1 MAFKSMV
8 VAGALLGLLT
18 GACAATLTPEPTPTP
33 LADPTWGRIQS
44 TGRLVVG
51 TAGDYPPFGSYNDQY
66 RLDGFDVALI
76 QAIGRELGLRVEL
89 NDFAFEGLGAALGL
103 GQVDLAI
110 AAISVTDERQARMD
124 FSDVYHVGAGVALAK
139 QGAGIGP
146 LSAVADLTPYRVGVQ
161 SGSVYQ
167 AELRRIVASG
177 AMPADQLSAY
187 DEADEAVA
195 DLQRGAIDLFLL
207 DQAPAERLAAQGGVE
222 IVGRGI
228 HEQRYAIAIPAGA
241 VTLQA
246 GLNRALSELAN
257 DGTLALLSERY
268 LNAPPAAIAP
278 LAAPTPAATL
288 TPSAAACTEAMT
300 YIEDLSFNDENMQNP
315 PELEKGEAYSKGW
328 RIRNVG
334 TCAWTEDYSLRFVH
348 GNNPEARM
356 EGNPANFAGT
366 VRSGETYD
374 AYVDLIAP
382 KQSGTYMGFWQLFN
396 VNGQALGETLRVGI
410 SVPTDTPMPTATS
423 TPSPAVTRAPLPT
436 WTPTPPPVVGPA
448 WFLVLIQDES
458 GQPVDPVSGSVVT
471 ASFTEDRTLTGSTH
485 CNSYTGTYKAKES
498 TLKITS
504 LSFTRLACPT
514 EELNSQENRYLY
526 LFERATRYAVA
537 GNQLQ
542 LFTGDNLTLVYQA
555 Q

>member
-1 MAFKSMV
+1 VALKSMV

-18 GACAATLTPEPTPTP
+18 GACAATVTPEPTPTP
-33 LADPTWGRIQS
+33 LADPTWERVQS
-44 TGRLVVG
+44 TGRLMVG
-51 TAGDYPPFGSYNDQY
+51 TSGDYPPFASYNDQY
-66 RLDGFDVALI
+66 HLDGFDVALI

-110 AAISVTDERQARMD
+110 AAISVTDERQARTD
-124 FSDVYHVGAGVALAK
+124 FSSVYYVGAGVALAK

-177 AMPADQLSAY
+177 AMPADQLAAY

-257 DGTLALLSERY
+257 DGTLAVLSERY
-268 LNAPPAAIAP
+268 LNASPAAIAP
-278 LAAPTPAATL
+278 LAAPTPAAVL
-288 TPSAAACTEAMT
+288 TPSAAACTEAMA
-300 YIEDLSFNDENMQNP
+300 YIGDLTFDDENMQNP
-315 PELEKGEAYSKGW
+315 PELERGEAFSKGW

-334 TCAWTEDYSLRFVH
+334 TCTWTEDYSLRFVH
-348 GNNPEARM
+348 GNNAEARM
-356 EGNPANFAGT
+356 EGNPANLAGK

-374 AYVDLIAP
+374 AYVDLEAP
-382 KQSGTYMGFWQLFN
+382 KKSGSYQGFWQVFN
-396 VNGQALGETLRVGI
+396 ASGVAFGETVWAGI
-410 SVPTDTPMPTATS
+410 TVPADIPSPTPTTPPGPTS
-423 TPSPAVTRAPLPT
+423 TSAPLPT
-436 WTPTPPPVVGPA
+436 WTPTPPPVVGPNWA
-448 WFLVLIQDES
+448 LVLIADES
-458 GQPVDPVSGSVVT
+458 GKPVDPVPGSLVT
-471 ASFTEDRTLTGSTH
+471 ASFMEDRTLSGSTS
-485 CNSYTGTYKAKES
+485 CNSYTGTYKAKEP